1 VAVTSLPGRPGFH
14 RVRTPQVD
22 HHQVAA
28 VIRGTAGLRT
38 DPAVLLG
45 ELTTTP
51 DVAALDDR
59 RTA

>member
-1 VAVTSLPGRPGFH
+1 
-14 RVRTPQVD
+14 VRTPQVD

-51 DVAALDDR
+51 DVAVLDDR